1 MNTYLWRPNKG
12 KISNTNLYLYSQF
25 VKDNFQFDA
34 KNDFNKLWKWSV
46 KNPKIFWK
54 SIWDFT
60 KVKGVLGDTLYE
72 ESNIFFKNKFV
83 LYNFSFLSF
92 QR

>member
-1 MNTYLWRPNKG
+1 MTESAYKKFSFSIIQIKVQHNFKQFNINFFWHNGSMNTYLWRPNKG

-46 KNPKIFWK
+46 KNP
-54 SIWDFT
+54 
-60 KVKGVLGDTLYE
+60 
-72 ESNIFFKNKFV
+72 
-83 LYNFSFLSF
+83 
-92 QR
+92 

>member
-46 KNPKIFWK
+46 KNPNFLEINLGFYKCKRKYRQF
-54 SIWDFT
+54 FT
-60 KVKGVLGDTLYE
+60 
-72 ESNIFFKNKFV
+72 
-83 LYNFSFLSF
+83 
-92 QR
+92 